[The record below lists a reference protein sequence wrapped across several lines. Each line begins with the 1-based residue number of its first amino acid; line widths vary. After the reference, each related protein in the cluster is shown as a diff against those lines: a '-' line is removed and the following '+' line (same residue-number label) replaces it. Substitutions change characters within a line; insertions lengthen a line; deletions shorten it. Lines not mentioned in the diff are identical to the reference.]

1 MAKFRQIQTSF
12 WSNTYIQEEMTAEDK
27 YFYLYLMTNEFTTQ
41 IGIYSI
47 TKKQMAFDLGY
58 SMESVTALLQRFE
71 TYHKLIKYDVE
82 SREIILL
89 KWAENN
95 LNIGGKPVQD
105 LIKKEIKQVKN
116 KEFLTLMYSSCPEN
130 SLKNFIGLLIYKN
143 NVSYNETANE
153 SSDVSSINLSNFE
166 KNKKTNNNN
175 NFYESSDVP
184 LNEAGAINNKE
195 EIINNNHNHNHN
207 HDHNNI
213 YDRDLK
219 IIKEWFKRNEI
230 DFSKKHENKIIELLK
245 NNSINYILKLFQEQM
260 DILKNKKDVKNIAAV
275 FSAHLFKGTCEVNSE
290 VIEQKELEQEKIKNE
305 QRKEYRKNDKAMEVF
320 KSLPTEQQL
329 KIEDEIIEEF
339 KNPALREIKKN
350 TEVVFYLMI
359 SQKIKE
365 KITELG
371 LLSA

>member
-1 MAKFRQIQTSF
+1 MLEKTFKQLLMSSNYYTLNKQIVKTLGIESAFLLTILIEASDGLADDEGWFYQTIE
-12 WSNTYIQEEMTAEDK
+12 TLED
-27 YFYLYLMTNEFTTQ
+27 LTGL
-41 IGIYSI
+41 SRH
-47 TKKQMAFDLGY
+47 KQN
-58 SMESVTALLQRFE
+58 
-71 TYHKLIKYDVE
+71 K
-82 SREIILL
+82 II
-89 KWAENN
+89 
-95 LNIGGKPVQD
+95 QD
-105 LIKKEIKQVKN
+105 LIEASILIQENRGTPCRRFFKISFQEI
-116 KEFLTLMYSSCPEN
+116 EN
-130 SLKNFIGLLIYKN
+130 LVF
-143 NVSYNETANE
+143 
-153 SSDVSSINLSNFE
+153 
-166 KNKKTNNNN
+166 KKTETSLLKIDKLDCKKLTN
-175 NFYESSDVP
+175 YSVKKSQTSLLKID
-184 LNEAGAINNKE
+184 NNKE
-195 EIINNNHNHNHN
+195 HNINNIHKELNHKEENASG
-207 HDHNNI
+207 D
-213 YDRDLK
+213 DFEK
-219 IIKEWFKRNEI
+219 IKEWFKRNEI